1 MAVEPSRDPLW
12 PDAPRYGP
20 ERPLPPY
27 AFRPGHDPHPVDHPE
42 GHSRGAVHNPTHR
55 PPEAWR
61 ENEDYLHAID
71 LYHRGYFWEAHEY
84 WEGLWRETDK
94 TSHAGR
100 LYRGL
105 IQLAAAELK
114 RAVANPRGA
123 DTLSRRAADNL
134 AGLPE
139 EYMGLDLAQIRAGL
153 ARRFH
158 ANDGGAPPVR
168 LVLRDDSPHRR

>member
-20 ERPLPPY
+20 DRPWPPY
-27 AFRPGHDPHPVDHPE
+27 AFRPGHDPHPADHPE
-42 GHSRGAVHNPTHR
+42 GHSRGAVHVPTHR
-55 PPEAWR
+55 TPEAWR
-61 ENEDYLHAID
+61 GNGDYLHAID

-94 TSHAGR
+94 TSPIGR

-123 DTLSRRAADNL
+123 ETLSRRADENF
-134 AGLPE
+134 AGLPGK
-139 EYMGLDLAQIRAGL
+139 YMGLDIGRLRADI

-158 ANDGGAPPVR
+158 GGGESPPPVR
-168 LVLRDDSPHRR
+168 LVLRDEAPAAR